1 MSALS
6 PLSGVKRESDLRAIG
21 SVFDPKPTLSQSG
34 TLGEAY
40 RAGPSSSL
48 ELLNRSSRA
57 SFEAWYAIEL
67 YEPDTR
73 HR

>member
-1 MSALS
+1 MSTPG
-6 PLSGVKRESDLRAIG
+6 PLSGVKRKLVFGADT

-57 SFEAWYAIEL
+57 SFEAWYAIEQ